1 MELRPWIALPIALL
15 AIVGQAQALLLTV
28 QNTECVWEDVEYD
41 GDVVSGNFVVL
52 DHEVFWGSDH
62 PGIELIVTGPD
73 GRNVH
78 NTNTID
84 GEQFEF
90 IAHHKGRYKFCFHN
104 PLSAPEQVTFYI
116 HVGHVPGV
124 EDLAKDEHLKP
135 VDVKIAQLGEL
146 LEAVSAEIRYL
157 QTRDLRHR
165 RTNES
170 TQRRLL
176 AYTISEYLL
185 LIGASVGQVYMIRHL
200 FSKRIGYNRV

>member
-1 MELRPWIALPIALL
+1 MERWIVVLL
-15 AIVGQAQALLLTV
+15 ALATITSRSHALVLTV

-41 GDVVSGNFVVL
+41 NDIVSGNFVVL
-52 DHEVFWGSDH
+52 DHEVFWGADH
-62 PGIELIVTGPD
+62 PGIELLVTGPD
-73 GRNVH
+73 GHSVY

-84 GEQFEF
+84 GQKFEF
-90 IAHHKGRYKFCFHN
+90 VAHHRGRYKFCFHN

-135 VDVKIAQLGEL
+135 VDVKIAQLGEA
-146 LEAVSAEIRYL
+146 LESVSAEIRYL
-157 QTRDLRHR
+157 QNRDLRHR

-170 TQRRLL
+170 TQRRLIF
-176 AYTISEYLL
+176 YTVSEYLL